1 MSSAPLRIELY
12 DPERHPDLLLRS
24 PREIA
29 FLLRSLAERRV
40 QLGIFAERRHL
51 FTSVLLDVTEEH
63 LVLDPCGDEQLNR
76 LATQWGVICQG
87 KLEGVT
93 VQFACAR
100 LVRVEHQGVMGL
112 GAPLPSTVLRL
123 QRREFFRLPPPA
135 PTWWCELP
143 WSDPA
148 FAPLQAEEPKL
159 KLRVL
164 DLSVGGVAL
173 LFPPEVPA
181 PAHGHQFA
189 GARLIL
195 PPIDWLETAM
205 EVRSI
210 LPLDTPGPARVVP
223 TRVGFRFIGMPTAA
237 ANRLYR
243 FLFELQR
250 EQLAARRGT

>member
-1 MSSAPLRIELY
+1 
-12 DPERHPDLLLRS
+12 
-24 PREIA
+24 
-29 FLLRSLAERRV
+29 
-40 QLGIFAERRHL
+40 
-51 FTSVLLDVTEEH
+51 
-63 LVLDPCGDEQLNR
+63 
-76 LATQWGVICQG
+76 
-87 KLEGVT
+87 
-93 VQFACAR
+93 
-100 LVRVEHQGVMGL
+100 
-112 GAPLPSTVLRL
+112 VLRL

-173 LFPPEVPA
+173 LFPPEAPA

-195 PPIDWLETAM
+195 PPMDWLETAM